1 MSEKYNLL
9 EKIIKKLKKT
19 VSTEEQ
25 LFTDAEKVQV
35 KSNLGIVEAQSDW
48 GQNDPTQPDYVKNR
62 THYIEY
68 IDEEIHNGSI
78 DFEETSYDPFGDG
91 SKVYINTTTINIKPY
106 TYAGKLPD
114 SILFQIDGQLYDC
127 PLKGAYV
134 NISVSGCLSE
144 YKLQIG
150 DDYLTVYAT
159 YTGYNSLKI
168 LCSAGL
174 INSNFIVSVKGPE
187 YHTLDSR
194 FIPDNIARTSDIP
207 TVTPQIQS
215 DWDQYDSGATNYIQ
229 NRTHGIAWVLYD
241 SYEGTDIELTEVSE
255 YYQADISLIV
265 PKISPIPTA
274 GKLTFEGTSTDFTF
288 GKSFYHNGVEFLISY
303 NPTVQYNGS
312 HYYLNGTIKI
322 KQPTVSDTLKLCL
335 YYLETKQLSEEYIPD
350 TIPRVSN
357 SIIRVSSSYTNA
369 STWTGNSD
377 YITDYYDGLT
387 ILYKVPTTGPG
398 GGVVSLSING
408 MVGKSVY
415 VNGSNLLNQYS
426 KGSYL
431 ILVYDSGRWNVACDL
446 DTKDTTGCQVSNGKL
461 YLLGSLTSTQYASSS
476 KSYTKSSCYL
486 GTDNCLYINNSKV
499 ITEDDI
505 DAQSYV
511 ITGNCTVVDSD
522 IECSLNNTPDIEKIR
537 DCISTGKPCYLYL
550 EDSDDGQYRIFTPV
564 MDYEADGRIRFQHPD
579 GNTVY
584 TLDLD
589 ADDPTNIP
597 GYTSELIT
605 TNSVYTT
612 QVDGNNYGIFDQ
624 DSDDYIPTNAS
635 VIDAMRN
642 RWVNYTITNNADGTY
657 TSPVTFSNLNNMINN
672 GREVVFRFTDCT
684 GRNVVVPQINRGI
697 SNLIDGKLYLYF
709 SLVYPGL
716 TEDTWNN
723 TYRVFISINSSNELV
738 VKHDVISNATVSA
751 INTISEKLEA

>member
-114 SILFQIDGQLYDC
+114 SILFQIDGQLYEC
-127 PLKGAYV
+127 PITGYYV

-150 DDYLTVYAT
+150 DDYLAVYAT
-159 YTGYNSLKI
+159 YTGFNSLKI
-168 LCSAGL
+168 LCTDGL
-174 INSNFIVSVKGPE
+174 INSNFVVSVKGPN
-187 YHTLDSR
+187 YHTLDDR
-194 FIPDNIARTSDIP
+194 FIPDHIARTIDIP

-229 NRTHGIAWVLYD
+229 NRTHGLAWVLYD
-241 SYEGTDIELTEVSE
+241 SYEGNDIELTEESE
-255 YYQADISLIV
+255 YHRADISLIV

-312 HYYLNGTIKI
+312 HYYLKGIIKI
-322 KQPTVSDTLKLCL
+322 KQPTVSDTIKIGL
-335 YYLETKQLSEEYIPD
+335 YYLETKQLSEEYIPN

-369 STWTGNSD
+369 STWNGNSD
-377 YITDYYDGLT
+377 YITDYYDGLA
-387 ILYKVPTTGPG
+387 ILYEVPTTGPS
-398 GGVVSLSING
+398 GGVVNLSINSLG
-408 MVGKSVY
+408 SKPIY
-415 VNGSNLLNQYS
+415 VNGSSLLNQYS

-499 ITEDDI
+499 ITENLVYNS
-505 DAQSYV
+505 QV
-511 ITGNCTVVDSD
+511 N
-522 IECSLNNTPDIEKIR
+522 
-537 DCISTGKPCYLYL
+537 
-550 EDSDDGQYRIFTPV
+550 
-564 MDYEADGRIRFQHPD
+564 D
-579 GNTVY
+579 GNSIY
-584 TLDLD
+584 ND
-589 ADDPTNIP
+589 A
-597 GYTSELIT
+597 
-605 TNSVYTT
+605 
-612 QVDGNNYGIFDQ
+612 
-624 DSDDYIPTNAS
+624 SDDYIPTNAT
-635 VIDAMRN
+635 VVDALRN
-642 RWVNYTITNNADGTY
+642 RVANYTITNNADGTY
-657 TSPVTFSNLNNMINN
+657 SAPVSFETLNTMVNM
-672 GREVVFRFTDCT
+672 GREVVFRFTDCAGCT
-684 GRNVVVPQINRGI
+684 VNVPITSIIDN
-697 SNLIDGKLYLYF
+697 IDGKLYYYF
-709 SLVYPGL
+709 SLIYPGL

-723 TYRVFISINSSNELV
+723 TYRVFISINSSDELV
-738 VKHDVISNATVSA
+738 VKHDVISNATIPAISA
-751 INTISEKLEA
+751 ISEKLEA